1 MSRSPHTEVAKRR
14 WCWSARLGLVLV
26 GLALAPGLVRA
37 VQVETI
43 LAVDMCAA
51 CGIRVVPG
59 PVWRGEWVEGAG
71 DVDRTDDGRFTY
83 VPSNFADHFMIV
95 AEAEELPQRVGRS
108 GEGPG
113 EYGYIRFVRPHDGR
127 FHVFDAMLRRR
138 TVLDAD
144 LGVVRITN
152 MPVGQLWGVEV
163 LRDSSYVVNAR
174 LDFSHEPVK
183 NALHLFGQDGE
194 LIRSFDPRPVDNS
207 VVLGRAFAEARDGQ
221 LWAAHRKEY
230 RIDLWSLET
239 GELVKA
245 LVRKA
250 DWFPVDFEGAGRG
263 PRRDAPPSPSV
274 LDIEQDA
281 DGRLWVMIRVA
292 TDRWTDA
299 FEKTP
304 EDAHPEYGEYRLADV
319 HVGYDTVVEVID
331 PTVGAVLATTTVD
344 QALAFLR
351 RGIAS
356 SLHEPADG
364 WPARRFWQ
372 LQLVQDSPS
381 QHSNK
386 GEK

>member
-263 PRRDAPPSPSV
+263 PGETPRRRRPC
-274 LDIEQDA
+274 
-281 DGRLWVMIRVA
+281 
-292 TDRWTDA
+292 WTSS
-299 FEKTP
+299 KTP
-304 EDAHPEYGEYRLADV
+304 TAGS
-319 HVGYDTVVEVID
+319 G
-331 PTVGAVLATTTVD
+331 
-344 QALAFLR
+344 
-351 RGIAS
+351 S
-356 SLHEPADG
+356 
-364 WPARRFWQ
+364 
-372 LQLVQDSPS
+372 
-381 QHSNK
+381 
-386 GEK
+386 